1 MSIRSYLPKLLRTAL
16 LGVAATA
23 WASLPH
29 AANLTGSGSTF
40 VHPVMLKWAAS
51 YNAKTNIQVSYQA
64 IGSGA
69 GIRQAKEGTVTFG
82 ATDKPLP
89 PDELRAAGLAQFP
102 LVIGGVVPVVNIDG
116 VKPGQLNFS
125 GELLADIYL
134 GKITSWNDPAIAALN
149 PEVKLPNMKI
159 NVAFRSDGSGT
170 TYNWANYLSKVSTE
184 WQTKGSIGYVELAY
198 AVQHK
203 MTFAKLKNKSGT
215 FVTPT
220 LDSFQAAAVN
230 AGWKEPDFYEILT
243 DAAGKDSWPITAT
256 VFVLMP
262 KRSPDAVKS
271 AEALKFF
278 RWALEQGQ
286 AEAKSLDYVPLPE
299 SLVKQIET
307 YWTQNVK

>member
-1 MSIRSYLPKLLRTAL
+1 VKWP
-16 LGVAATA
+16 
-23 WASLPH
+23 
-29 AANLTGSGSTF
+29 TGSGG
-40 VHPVMLKWAAS
+40 
-51 YNAKTNIQVSYQA
+51 NGN
-64 IGSGA
+64 
-69 GIRQAKEGTVTFG
+69 EGVARNVTY
-82 ATDKPLP
+82 
-89 PDELRAAGLAQFP
+89 
-102 LVIGGVVPVVNIDG
+102 I
-116 VKPGQLNFS
+116 
-125 GELLADIYL
+125 
-134 GKITSWNDPAIAALN
+134 
-149 PEVKLPNMKI
+149 
-159 NVAFRSDGSGT
+159 
-170 TYNWANYLSKVSTE
+170 
-184 WQTKGSIGYVELAY
+184 KGSIGYVELAY

-256 VFVLMP
+256 FFVLMP